1 LRIIRYTSSSIE
13 REVFMDW
20 NAVVMEPV
28 TEMLARVAG
37 FLPTFIGVLVIL
49 IAGWIIAGALK
60 NVVVKVLKLIQLDT
74 ASEKSGLGDI
84 LRRGGIRQTVSELIG
99 VLIYWLIML
108 MVFMTALNA
117 LGMTVAAALLDKVI
131 LYIPN
136 VIAAMFILSLGIFF
150 SSMVGTIVRT
160 ASSNAGI
167 TQAKF
172 LGQATQ
178 TVIMIF
184 AAIITLEQLNIAS
197 SVLNLTINII
207 LASMGLALAIAVG
220 LGSKDLAGKMMQDLV
235 NKMKGK

>member
-1 LRIIRYTSSSIE
+1 
-13 REVFMDW
+13 MDW
-20 NAVVMEPV
+20 SSVVMEPV
-28 TEMLARVAG
+28 TQMLARVAG

-60 NVVVKVLKLIQLDT
+60 NVVIKVLKLIQLDT

-99 VLIYWLIML
+99 ALIYWLIML

-207 LASMGLALAIAVG
+207 LASMGLALALAVG
-220 LGSKDLAGKMMQDLV
+220 LGSKDIAGKLMQDLV
-235 NKMKGK
+235 NKVKGK

>member
-1 LRIIRYTSSSIE
+1 
-13 REVFMDW
+13 MDW
-20 NAVVMEPV
+20 NSVVMEPV
-28 TEMLARVAG
+28 TQMLARVAG

-178 TVIMIF
+178 VVIMIF

-207 LASMGLALAIAVG
+207 LASMGLALALAVG
-220 LGSKDLAGKMMQDLV
+220 LGSKDIAGKLMQDLI